1 MRSVRAVTRV
11 RAALTKK
18 LNTLAKRPEVVMV
31 VKSPAVAPGTEQRIF
46 DAALAVF
53 ARKGRDGARLQEI
66 ADRAVINRALLHYYF
81 RTKEQLYEAV
91 FAHGCRQFMTGLS
104 QSLQEEQGFE
114 DSLRAFVY
122 GYIDYIYE
130 HQDMARLMLN
140 ECLCGGGALERHLT
154 AALEAREG
162 VPGLLLE
169 ERLRGAIAAGEIR
182 EVDLRHTL
190 LTIVSACLFPFVALP
205 TVRLFH
211 SQAVQ
216 DFDRFVHER
225 KSHIVDLLLGG
236 LRPSEVRARTESPA

>member
-1 MRSVRAVTRV
+1 MTANSADG
-11 RAALTKK
+11 
-18 LNTLAKRPEVVMV
+18 VMTAPGA
-31 VKSPAVAPGTEQRIF
+31 SASAAVAAVPAPEPPGTEQRIF
-46 DAALAVF
+46 DAALEVF

-66 ADRAVINRALLHYYF
+66 ADRAGINRALLHYYF

-91 FAHGCRQFMTGLS
+91 FEYGCRQFMTGLS
-104 QSLQEEQGFE
+104 QSLRAEQGFE

-140 ECLCGGGALERHLT
+140 ECLCGGGVLERHLT
-154 AALEAREG
+154 AAMEAREE

-169 ERLRGAIAAGEIR
+169 DRLRAAMEAGEIR

-211 SQAVQ
+211 SRAVT
-216 DFDRFVHER
+216 DFDRFLGER
-225 KSHIVDLLLGG
+225 KSHIVDLLLRG
-236 LRPSEVRARTESPA
+236 LRPVAESAPEVSP